1 MANDQKER
9 GHKETKMSE
18 PWKGVIQ
25 TPGESRTKKPRN
37 MGITMVIDKGLGLR
51 SLEDLIQV
59 SGEYIDVIKLTFGT
73 SALYDKNLLKKK
85 NKMITSA
92 NIDVMPGGTFLEVAV
107 WQGVLDKYLERAK
120 DLEFSAIEVSDGTIE
135 MDRATRKDVIKKSLK
150 SGFKV
155 ITEVGKKDPK
165 EVLPLRLT
173 QQLIREDMENG
184 AFKVIIEAREVGK
197 GVGVFDSEGKIKM
210 DEVENIVSGI
220 EDANCL
226 IWEAPLKN
234 QQQDF
239 ILRFGPNVNL
249 GNIPPE
255 EVLALEALRQGFRGD
270 TLKRAYLKRK
280 RWQK

>member
-1 MANDQKER
+1 M
-9 GHKETKMSE
+9 KMDE

-37 MGITMVIDKGLGLR
+37 MGITMVIDKGLGFR
-51 SLEDLIQV
+51 SLEDLVQV
-59 SGEYIDVIKLTFGT
+59 SGQYIDVIKLTFGT
-73 SALYDKNLLKKK
+73 SALYDKNFLKKK

-120 DLEFSAIEVSDGTIE
+120 DLGFSAIEVSDGTIE
-135 MDRATRKDVIKKSLK
+135 MDMATRKDAIKKSLK

-165 EVLPLRLT
+165 EALPLRLVH
-173 QQLIREDMENG
+173 QLIREDMENG
-184 AFKVIIEAREVGK
+184 AFKVIIEAREAGK

-210 DEVENIVSGI
+210 IEVENIVSGI

-239 ILRFGPNVNL
+239 ILRFEPNVNL

-255 EVLALEALRQGFRGD
+255 EVLALEALRQGVRGD
-270 TLKRAYLKRK
+270 TLKRAYLKKK
-280 RWQK
+280 RWQR